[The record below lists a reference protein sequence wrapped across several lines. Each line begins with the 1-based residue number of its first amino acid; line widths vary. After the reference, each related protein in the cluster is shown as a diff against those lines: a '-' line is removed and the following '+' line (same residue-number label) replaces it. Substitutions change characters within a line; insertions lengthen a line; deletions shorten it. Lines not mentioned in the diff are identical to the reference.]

1 MCCMAHNLI
10 FFGIFRNAC
19 LRMFLSMCVCV
30 YEREGGRERENYYHP
45 TPPIQCPTSESSR
58 RPNKLANC
66 EVEVYRKVSYS
77 SPHTDSENHLPVVSE
92 RNSEGVLNTVPKKTD
107 RR

>member
-19 LRMFLSMCVCV
+19 LRMFLSMCECVVCV
-30 YEREGGRERENYYHP
+30 CMREREGERERKNYYHR

-58 RPNKLANC
+58 TPNKLANC

-77 SPHTDSENHLPVVSE
+77 SPHTDSEIISPRAPNGTPRQS
-92 RNSEGVLNTVPKKTD
+92 
-107 RR
+107 